1 MIFTLTAQHSIDA
14 REQLQLSQTKVA
26 SATGIPRMYISQ
38 FETSKRLLKD
48 SENDTLF
55 LFYESEGW
63 QVSTDTND
71 DNHETTE
78 KPNKQHQPQTPL
90 RIRDG
95 FVITPALDNETLETL
110 MDEYYAIEQQL
121 ETLENMPIERSFFG
135 DIDEQETLNK
145 AFPLLLK
152 YYRLYQIEQVM
163 HGHKDDDGIDN
174 PSVQDEIKTLG
185 DYLIYK
191 LIK

>member
-38 FETSKRLLKD
+38 FETGKRLLKD

-63 QVSTDTND
+63 QISTGTNG

-78 KPNKQHQPQTPL
+78 KPNKQHQPQTSL

-110 MDEYYAIEQQL
+110 MDEYYSIEQQL
-121 ETLENMPIERSFFG
+121 ATLENMPIKRGFFG

-152 YYRLYQIEQVM
+152 YYRLYQIKRVL
-163 HGHKDDDGIDN
+163 HGQREDDGIDN
-174 PSVQDEIKTLG
+174 SLVQKDIELIK
-185 DYLIYK
+185 DHLIYK
-191 LIK
+191 ENL

>member
-1 MIFTLTAQHSIDA
+1 MIFTLTVQQSIDA
-14 REQLQLSQTKVA
+14 REQLQLSQTKVT

-48 SENDTLF
+48 SENEALF
-55 LFYESEGW
+55 SFYEYEGW
-63 QVSTDTND
+63 KISADTND
-71 DNHETTE
+71 DNHEPTE
-78 KPNKQHQPQTPL
+78 KPNKQHQLQTPL

-121 ETLENMPIERSFFG
+121 ETLEEMPVERNFFG
-135 DIDEQETLNK
+135 NIDEQEMLNK

-152 YYRLYQIEQVM
+152 YYRLYQIKRVL
-163 HGHKDDDGIDN
+163 HGQRGDN
-174 PSVQDEIKTLG
+174 ALERNEIETLG
-185 DYLIYK
+185 AYLK
-191 LIK
+191 LRYN